1 MGWVNKN
8 SGTKRY
14 QQGGPIA
21 TNVAPVQKYGGGGGP
36 IKVEKKDLTVGDV
49 YKAGKRA
56 VGKVKKKVKEKIAN
70 IKVKDIA
77 KVAGAITAPKTA
89 VAMKLSAVAY
99 KKMLKKLK
107 SKGFAKKKRLAEYA
121 TDSGHLTEKEI
132 KAVNK

>member
-1 MGWVNKN
+1 MGWVNKD

-14 QQGGPIA
+14 KQGGD
-21 TNVAPVQKYGGGGGP
+21 V
-36 IKVEKKDLTVGDV
+36 TVGDV

-132 KAVNK
+132 KAGK